1 MRDRNVFFGIRVML
15 QRKNEFVKFVC
26 QFTEQ
31 RAVVELILNEDEQD
45 DVRGPRIGAGSLA
58 EESTEYLAKVSL
70 N

>member
-15 QRKNEFVKFVC
+15 QRKNGFVKLVC
-26 QFTEQ
+26 KITEQ
-31 RAVVELILNEDEQD
+31 RAVVELILNKDERD
-45 DVRGPRIGAGSLA
+45 DVRGPRIGAGCLA